1 MMINLSTQPPPPPE
15 EVYFSPSNDTSSTT
29 GTTNAAA
36 SLPTKSTTSFYT
48 ASNMLPH
55 LQNQE
60 FFNAIET
67 RYSLTGPFAVAEQP
81 MKLNFQVSMPLNLTL
96 QLQQPSKKKPILNIM
111 AISVSQ
117 LPTMINA
124 HTLIVDVRSFVK
136 YSQAHI
142 LSSIN
147 IAVPNTILKRP
158 SFTLDKVSGV
168 IISEIDRNAWKS
180 AVQDTVAQIIF
191 YDEQSE
197 TVNENNAIYYL
208 CQKLEEIGHK
218 GVLGYIK
225 GSLPPSALATSTTV
239 PFAND
244 ACNPFF
250 SNIRQNMELCHGS
263 IKERFPVRF
272 PRQAEFDAD
281 TGLVR
286 FLNND
291 EKRVVRHCA
300 GISSADELHIMLPP
314 WMRRVIDPEL
324 GPKYMAESY
333 ETIERIEQKRLQHV
347 MAHHSKVSNNLT
359 DHPFSIVAG
368 IEKGTLNRYTNV
380 WPFEYTRVKFAESE
394 THINDYINASF
405 IQYIDCETA
414 QISTP
419 SASTN
424 DVPTLLSLNEQNESC
439 LSGRHYRRYISTQGP
454 LPTTFNDFWQVVW
467 EQNSRVIVMLTKEEE
482 MNRIKCHRYWPSEID
497 KVETFGLIQIKL
509 LSQDEFVSKSNG
521 DVADLE
527 EGFVVRRF
535 QLQQN
540 DKVRTVHHF
549 QYKGWQDFGVP
560 NDPLGVL
567 GLVSLVDREQRAY
580 ESAEAVG
587 PMIVHC
593 SAGCGRT
600 GAFCTIDTLISRLKD
615 KNYLTPEEQMGELDL
630 LFQTVAKFREQRVS
644 MVQTLR
650 QYVFCYEAV
659 LWWMLGYE

>member
-1 MMINLSTQPPPPPE
+1 
-15 EVYFSPSNDTSSTT
+15 
-29 GTTNAAA
+29 
-36 SLPTKSTTSFYT
+36 
-48 ASNMLPH
+48 
-55 LQNQE
+55 
-60 FFNAIET
+60 
-67 RYSLTGPFAVAEQP
+67 
-81 MKLNFQVSMPLNLTL
+81 MPLNLTL

-225 GSLPPSALATSTTV
+225 GGMSTFFKSHANQCTSGKKPTSLTSSASLSSPTVPPTPDLSGLPPVVLGSCLSTRRLKKRPIEGLHLGSLPPSALATSTTV

>member
-1 MMINLSTQPPPPPE
+1 
-15 EVYFSPSNDTSSTT
+15 
-29 GTTNAAA
+29 
-36 SLPTKSTTSFYT
+36 
-48 ASNMLPH
+48 
-55 LQNQE
+55 
-60 FFNAIET
+60 
-67 RYSLTGPFAVAEQP
+67 
-81 MKLNFQVSMPLNLTL
+81 MPLSINL
-96 QLQQPSKKKPILNIM
+96 QLQPTKKKPVLNIKS
-111 AISVSQ
+111 ISVLQ

-124 HTLIVDVRSFVK
+124 NTLIVDVRSFVK
-136 YSQAHI
+136 YSQGHI
-142 LSSIN
+142 QSSIN

-168 IISEIDRNAWKS
+168 IISEMDRNAWK
-180 AVQDTVAQIIF
+180 AAIQDTKAQIIF

-197 TVNENNAIYYL
+197 TINDNSAIYYL
-208 CQKLEEIGHK
+208 SQKLEEIGHK

-225 GSLPPSALATSTTV
+225 GGMSTFFKSHANQCISGKESTTLTSTASISSPTVPPTPGLSGLPPVVLGSCLSTRRLKKRPIEGLHLGSLPPSALATSTA

-244 ACNPFF
+244 AFNPFF

-272 PRQAEFDAD
+272 PDQVEFDAD

-291 EKRVVRHCA
+291 DKRVIRYCA
-300 GISSADELHIMLPP
+300 GTSSADELHIMLPP

-324 GPKYMAESY
+324 GPKHMAESY
-333 ETIERIEQKRLQHV
+333 EIIERIEQKRLQHV
-347 MAHHSKVSNNLT
+347 MAHHSKISNDLT

-380 WPFEYTRVKFAESE
+380 WPFEYTRVKF
-394 THINDYINASF
+394 TGPHINDYINASF

-419 SASTN
+419 SASTD
-424 DVPTLLSLNEQNESC
+424 DVPSLLSLNEQDC
-439 LSGRHYRRYISTQGP
+439 ISGRHYRRYISTQGP

-467 EQNSRVIVMLTKEEE
+467 EQNTRIIVMLTKEEE

-509 LSQDEFVSKSNG
+509 LSQREFASA
-521 DVADLE
+521 ADLE
-527 EGFVVRRF
+527 EGFVVRTF

-540 DKVRTVHHF
+540 DQVRTIHHF

-560 NDPLGVL
+560 NNPLGAL
-567 GLVSLVDREQRAY
+567 ELVSLVDREQISY
-580 ESAEAVG
+580 ETTETDVG

-615 KNYLTPEEQMGELDL
+615 KHYLTPEEQMGELDL

-650 QYVFCYEAV
+650 QYVFCYEAI
-659 LWWMLGYE
+659 LWWMLGY